1 VAASRA
7 VTAEAPQCDEA
18 GGAES
23 EEGKRPSGLPQTVT
37 LCLDRKASLIWIMS
51 WPIMEATAL
60 WTHKGRRTASCG
72 AGKGK
77 GLLIACASG
86 HAGKRNICCI
96 DIVVVS
102 YK

>member
-1 VAASRA
+1 LFAA
-7 VTAEAPQCDEA
+7 Q
-18 GGAES
+18 
-23 EEGKRPSGLPQTVT
+23 
-37 LCLDRKASLIWIMS
+37 
-51 WPIMEATAL
+51 PIMEDPCRDSWVLQECHRLARPVGLHDGAELFEIRGDRHSWLPLAVNIGATAL

-96 DIVVVS
+96 DIVIFF